1 MTRIETHRL
10 AIVARSKCLHIV
22 KLLMFLFVL
31 AKLLLERHNLY
42 GNSLDFKLNICKKK
56 WPSSISDPILDIHQ
70 EIIGTNIV
78 MRDEI
83 HSFELSRQLN

>member
-1 MTRIETHRL
+1 M
-10 AIVARSKCLHIV
+10 LHDKV
-22 KLLMFLFVL
+22 LNFRGLLYLGLSFTKVGEGGF
-31 AKLLLERHNLY
+31 R
-42 GNSLDFKLNICKKK
+42 